1 MLYSPGV
8 FGLMPHL
15 LPPVSDA
22 ARQADE
28 HLQRIPMTL
37 PWLLAGLR
45 IRETGCCGLRD
56 EAIDAPPRPA
66 ARYRRWV
73 PREQCARGRAEGR
86 GCRRLT
92 SRQLGLNIDKEG

>member
-1 MLYSPGV
+1 
-8 FGLMPHL
+8 MPHL

-73 PREQCARGRAEGR
+73 PREQCARGRAKGR